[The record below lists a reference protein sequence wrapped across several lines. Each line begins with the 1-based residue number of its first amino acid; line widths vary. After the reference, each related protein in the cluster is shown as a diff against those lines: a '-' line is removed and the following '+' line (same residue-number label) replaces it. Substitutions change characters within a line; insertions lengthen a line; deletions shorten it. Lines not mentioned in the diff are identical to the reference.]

1 MLLRAISRARHSV
14 LNRGDKMFSFQFPGS
29 QMPYINSLIRQG
41 AESRIKDSEFI
52 IKELNEFMNSPK
64 RADMIK
70 GVNYYRGMHD
80 ILHRQRTVIG
90 VDGKP
95 EAVDNIPNN
104 RIVNNQ
110 YKKMVDQKVNYL
122 CGKKVTYNS
131 ENKAYADSVTEI
143 LGGDFNRT
151 LKRLCEDSLNCGI
164 GWLYVNY
171 DDKGELSFRRFRPWE
186 IMSGW
191 SDEEHTKL
199 SYAVRVYEVIE
210 YESKTRE
217 IKTHVEVFDSS
228 GIKRFILDS
237 GKLIPD
243 GIDWETPYFY
253 KGNKKLNWNKIPLI
267 PFKYNDSEIPLIK
280 NVKTLQDGLNL
291 VLSNFQ
297 NGMEEDP
304 RNTILV
310 LKNYDGENLGE
321 FRKNLATYGAVKV
334 RSADG
339 SDGGV
344 DTLSIEV
351 NSENYKAII
360 DIFKKAIIENAMGYD
375 AKDDR
380 LGGNANQ
387 MNIQSMY
394 SDIDLDANGMELEYQ
409 ASFEELLEFVKAHL
423 ANTGKGNFESEKL
436 EVIFNRDI
444 LINEGEAIDNCAK
457 SKGLI
462 SDETI
467 VAQHPWVDDVPAEL
481 ERIRKESKA
490 LMGEYPEPKIA
501 GGEDE

>member
-1 MLLRAISRARHSV
+1 
-14 LNRGDKMFSFQFPGS
+14 MFSFQFPGS
-29 QMPYINSLIRQG
+29 QMPYINSLIRRG
-41 AESRIKDSEFI
+41 AESRIKDDEFI

-70 GVNYYRGMHD
+70 GINYYRGMHD
-80 ILHRQRTVIG
+80 ILKRERTVIG
-90 VDGKP
+90 EDGTP
-95 EAVDNIPNN
+95 EPVYNIPNN

-131 ENKAYADSVTEI
+131 ENKAYADSVAE
-143 LGGDFNRT
+143 LLDGDFNRV

-171 DDKGELSFRRFRPWE
+171 DDKGELAFRRFRPWE
-186 IMSGW
+186 ILPGW
-191 SDEEHTKL
+191 ADEEHTEL
-199 SYAVRVYEVIE
+199 SYAVRMYEVIE
-210 YESKTRE
+210 YEGKTRE

-228 GIKRFILDS
+228 GIKRFIYDG

-243 GIDWETPYFY
+243 GIDWKTPYFY
-253 KGNKKLNWNKIPLI
+253 KGNTGLNWNKIPLI
-267 PFKYNDSEIPLIK
+267 PFKYNDDEIPLIK

-310 LKNYDGENLGE
+310 LRNYDGENLGE
-321 FRKNLATYGAVKV
+321 FRKNLATYGAIKV

-339 SDGGV
+339 TDGGV
-344 DTLSIEV
+344 DTVSIEV

-409 ASFEELLEFVKAHL
+409 ASFECLLEFIKAHL
-423 ANTGKGNFESEKL
+423 ANTGKGNFEGKRL

-444 LINEGEAIDNCAK
+444 LINEGEAIENCSK

-467 VAQHPWVDDVPAEL
+467 IAQHPWINDITAEL
-481 ERIRKESKA
+481 ERIEKENKA
-490 LMGEYPEPKIA
+490 MAEEYREPMLA